1 MLIMVAGVTVFAE
14 GLAGNVQKARA
25 VSSEGPNTDTFE
37 GFGMGSKKI
46 TPVEEVNT
54 TFEDVKGC
62 DEVKEELQEIILYL
76 RDPDRFTRLGAKLP
90 KGVMMSG
97 SPGTGKTLLARAIAG
112 EAGVP
117 FLQASGSEFEEM
129 FVGVGARR
137 IRDLFQ
143 EARKHAP
150 CIVFIDEID
159 AVGSKRSNRDNTAVR
174 MTLNQ
179 LLVEMDG
186 FENNNGVVVICA
198 TNFPESLDKAL
209 TRPGRLDRQ
218 IVVPIPDLKGRTEIL
233 EMYAAKLLLD
243 EHVDLRTLA
252 RRTAGM
258 TGADLANILNI
269 AAVRSSADNLP
280 CIPTKYLEEA
290 FDRVVVG
297 LERRN
302 PMSEQ
307 EKTLTAYHE
316 GGHTLVS
323 IGNAGA
329 DPVHKATIM
338 PRGNALGVT
347 WSIPEREKYSERLF
361 ELQARLDV
369 LMGGK
374 AAEELIFGPE
384 NVTAGCTSDLIL
396 EPPGKQPSMAPPA
409 VFEEEASS
417 EDAGD
422 EETSNLLTV
431 TELVEEEGRDD
442 MGIDDHFRSVI
453 EKLQAVCDIPIEE
466 LVLPPDF
473 VHEIQETAET
483 YIKKTSSTAFGD
495 VVYDA
500 LLENVPYARKYFVTP
515 RPILVLRLADA
526 VGGLITRC
534 GEPAELKRHVETLA
548 FQHLEMEVTAPRF
561 DVAREGILNTLQS
574 ELGSRMTTKAHI
586 GFQVLLNYLG
596 SACLYVRREYGQRV
610 RTILRSWRTA
620 NAKAQIPE
628 KEEDADMSP
637 DGHEQAALEDAG
649 PNSSSKKH
657 KEMFLFNAAV
667 MGFGE
672 SDWMNLGITHAG
684 DLQYGSQYDLRKIIL
699 RQFDAIATGCAN
711 SFRLQE
717 ECDVLSLVLAKCKDM
732 KHEAAWN
739 WLWETVETSL
749 KANKDKPK
757 RYEQLLSKFLASLEE
772 EHCGR
777 EKAMVESRKAG
788 FDDLGKEVY
797 TSFFELA
804 PSGQDLFK
812 QSSTRLF
819 FIADK
824 IIFMTLDIFR
834 VISFVAKGHFLRG

>member
-1 MLIMVAGVTVFAE
+1 MVAGVTVFAE
-14 GLAGNVQKARA
+14 GLAGNVQK
-25 VSSEGPNTDTFE
+25 

-54 TFEDVKGC
+54 TFNDVKGC
-62 DEVKEELQEIILYL
+62 DEVKDELQEIILYL

-186 FENNNGVVVICA
+186 FENNTGVVVICA

-233 EMYAAKLLLD
+233 EMYAAKLVLD
-243 EHVDLRTLA
+243 EKVDLKTLA

-269 AAVRSSADNLP
+269 AAVRSSAENLP

-307 EKTLTAYHE
+307 EKKLTAYHE

-323 IGNAGA
+323 IGNSGA

-361 ELQARLDV
+361 ELQARLRV

-374 AAEELIFGPE
+374 AAE
-384 NVTAGCTSDLIL
+384 NVTAGCTSDLRQATGL
-396 EPPGKQPSMAPPA
+396 ARRMVMNFGMSAQQPQQSGLLSLDVDEYA
-409 VFEEEASS
+409 VLSDQAKHEIDEKTQSLLTDAYGHAAQYLRSHEAQLHRLAQALIEFETLSAEEIKLAVEGSASEITKLRQLEEEATKK
-417 EDAGD
+417 DMQ
-422 EETSNLLTV
+422 NL
-431 TELVEEEGRDD
+431 
-442 MGIDDHFRSVI
+442 
-453 EKLQAVCDIPIEE
+453 
-466 LVLPPDF
+466 
-473 VHEIQETAET
+473 
-483 YIKKTSSTAFGD
+483 
-495 VVYDA
+495 
-500 LLENVPYARKYFVTP
+500 VPK
-515 RPILVLRLADA
+515 
-526 VGGLITRC
+526 
-534 GEPAELKRHVETLA
+534 EPAK
-548 FQHLEMEVTAPRF
+548 PRQKKAGSK
-561 DVAREGILNTLQS
+561 VAENAATG
-574 ELGSRMTTKAHI
+574 
-586 GFQVLLNYLG
+586 
-596 SACLYVRREYGQRV
+596 
-610 RTILRSWRTA
+610 RTA
-620 NAKAQIPE
+620 GTPA
-628 KEEDADMSP
+628 EE
-637 DGHEQAALEDAG
+637 
-649 PNSSSKKH
+649 
-657 KEMFLFNAAV
+657 
-667 MGFGE
+667 
-672 SDWMNLGITHAG
+672 
-684 DLQYGSQYDLRKIIL
+684 
-699 RQFDAIATGCAN
+699 
-711 SFRLQE
+711 
-717 ECDVLSLVLAKCKDM
+717 
-732 KHEAAWN
+732 
-739 WLWETVETSL
+739 
-749 KANKDKPK
+749 
-757 RYEQLLSKFLASLEE
+757 
-772 EHCGR
+772 
-777 EKAMVESRKAG
+777 
-788 FDDLGKEVY
+788 
-797 TSFFELA
+797 
-804 PSGQDLFK
+804 
-812 QSSTRLF
+812 
-819 FIADK
+819 
-824 IIFMTLDIFR
+824 
-834 VISFVAKGHFLRG
+834 

>member
-1 MLIMVAGVTVFAE
+1 MNHFDPQQVIRIFEQREPRVAFENTEAVREYIRALVLANRLDYVDLDIVFGRHWREAQRHAAAAAESPVPNANPGVVELKLPSKTEPLQVQIADTNRRAIWRLLRSSVTMLIMVAGVTVFAE
-14 GLAGNVQKARA
+14 GLAGNVQK
-25 VSSEGPNTDTFE
+25 

-112 EAGVP
+112 EAGIP

-218 IVVPIPDLKGRTEIL
+218 IVVPIPDLKGRMEIL
-233 EMYAAKLLLD
+233 EMYASKLILD

-323 IGNAGA
+323 IGNSGA

-384 NVTAGCTSDLIL
+384 NVTAGCTSDLRQATGL
-396 EPPGKQPSMAPPA
+396 ARRMVMNFGMAGGKEAGLLSLDVDEYA
-409 VFEEEASS
+409 VLSDEAKQIIDHKTQSLLNDAYHRAS
-417 EDAGD
+417 EYLRTHRD
-422 EETSNLLTV
+422 ELHHLAKALIEYETLSA
-431 TELVEEEGRDD
+431 E
-442 MGIDDHFRSVI
+442 
-453 EKLQAVCDIPIEE
+453 
-466 LVLPPDF
+466 
-473 VHEIQETAET
+473 EIQLAIKGQAQDIGGRRKQEAET
-483 YIKKTSSTAFGD
+483 TKKEMENLTPKATLREGAKVPARPEPKKAPKTF
-495 VVYDA
+495 DA
-500 LLENVPYARKYFVTP
+500 Q
-515 RPILVLRLADA
+515 
-526 VGGLITRC
+526 
-534 GEPAELKRHVETLA
+534 PAEE
-548 FQHLEMEVTAPRF
+548 
-561 DVAREGILNTLQS
+561 
-574 ELGSRMTTKAHI
+574 
-586 GFQVLLNYLG
+586 
-596 SACLYVRREYGQRV
+596 
-610 RTILRSWRTA
+610 
-620 NAKAQIPE
+620 
-628 KEEDADMSP
+628 
-637 DGHEQAALEDAG
+637 
-649 PNSSSKKH
+649 
-657 KEMFLFNAAV
+657 
-667 MGFGE
+667 
-672 SDWMNLGITHAG
+672 
-684 DLQYGSQYDLRKIIL
+684 
-699 RQFDAIATGCAN
+699 
-711 SFRLQE
+711 
-717 ECDVLSLVLAKCKDM
+717 
-732 KHEAAWN
+732 
-739 WLWETVETSL
+739 
-749 KANKDKPK
+749 
-757 RYEQLLSKFLASLEE
+757 
-772 EHCGR
+772 
-777 EKAMVESRKAG
+777 
-788 FDDLGKEVY
+788 
-797 TSFFELA
+797 
-804 PSGQDLFK
+804 
-812 QSSTRLF
+812 
-819 FIADK
+819 
-824 IIFMTLDIFR
+824 
-834 VISFVAKGHFLRG
+834 

>member
-14 GLAGNVQKARA
+14 GLAGNVQK
-25 VSSEGPNTDTFE
+25 

-198 TNFPESLDKAL
+198 TNFAESLDKAL

-218 IVVPIPDLKGRTEIL
+218 IVVPIPDLKGRMEIL
-233 EMYAAKLLLD
+233 EMYASKLILD

-323 IGNAGA
+323 IGNSGA

-347 WSIPEREKYSERLF
+347 W
-361 ELQARLDV
+361 A
-369 LMGGK
+369 
-374 AAEELIFGPE
+374 
-384 NVTAGCTSDLIL
+384 
-396 EPPGKQPSMAPPA
+396 
-409 VFEEEASS
+409 
-417 EDAGD
+417 
-422 EETSNLLTV
+422 
-431 TELVEEEGRDD
+431 
-442 MGIDDHFRSVI
+442 
-453 EKLQAVCDIPIEE
+453 
-466 LVLPPDF
+466 
-473 VHEIQETAET
+473 
-483 YIKKTSSTAFGD
+483 
-495 VVYDA
+495 
-500 LLENVPYARKYFVTP
+500 
-515 RPILVLRLADA
+515 
-526 VGGLITRC
+526 
-534 GEPAELKRHVETLA
+534 
-548 FQHLEMEVTAPRF
+548 
-561 DVAREGILNTLQS
+561 
-574 ELGSRMTTKAHI
+574 
-586 GFQVLLNYLG
+586 
-596 SACLYVRREYGQRV
+596 
-610 RTILRSWRTA
+610 
-620 NAKAQIPE
+620 
-628 KEEDADMSP
+628 
-637 DGHEQAALEDAG
+637 
-649 PNSSSKKH
+649 
-657 KEMFLFNAAV
+657 
-667 MGFGE
+667 
-672 SDWMNLGITHAG
+672 
-684 DLQYGSQYDLRKIIL
+684 
-699 RQFDAIATGCAN
+699 
-711 SFRLQE
+711 
-717 ECDVLSLVLAKCKDM
+717 
-732 KHEAAWN
+732 
-739 WLWETVETSL
+739 
-749 KANKDKPK
+749 
-757 RYEQLLSKFLASLEE
+757 
-772 EHCGR
+772 
-777 EKAMVESRKAG
+777 
-788 FDDLGKEVY
+788 
-797 TSFFELA
+797 
-804 PSGQDLFK
+804 
-812 QSSTRLF
+812 
-819 FIADK
+819 
-824 IIFMTLDIFR
+824 
-834 VISFVAKGHFLRG
+834 